1 MKWPTTFDEYAETFD
16 VVPTTP
22 DAYLRRFVPGYARES
37 DWRNKSPAECAK
49 ALRQAARAARQPASH
64 AGRSV
69 PAKGRGQWHYTS
81 RGTAPAPSRPAPA
94 WRPSSPAMRAA
105 GPITEVRK
113 AGASPGTI
121 AGYAAMFGK
130 PSVPLNG
137 FIETLAAGAFKSTL
151 ARVARGEHDV
161 LALSEHDHKS
171 LLGRMSAGNLTL
183 EEDRVGLR
191 FTLTLPDTQLGRD
204 VRELVGRGI
213 LRGMSFSFGIIRD
226 EWSKGDG
233 QYRRRTVHDLTM
245 FEVSVV
251 GSPAYPATSVAATRA
266 ARSLRDDAFWTAAR
280 LRAVSAR
287 PTRGAAAVAVAR
299 STSGRE
305 WR

>member
-1 MKWPTTFDEYAETFD
+1 MKWPKTFDEYADTFD
-16 VVPTTP
+16 VVPTTA

-37 DWRNKSPAECAK
+37 DWRRKSPAECAR
-49 ALRQAARAARQPASH
+49 ALREAAKAARRPAGH
-64 AGRSV
+64 AGRV
-69 PAKGRGQWHYTS
+69 PAAGRGQWHYMP
-81 RGTAPAPSRPAPA
+81 RGTAPALSRPAPA
-94 WRPSSPAMRAA
+94 GRPLPSAMRVA
-105 GPITEVRK
+105 GPIAEVRRS
-113 AGASPGTI
+113 GASPGTI

-130 PSVPLNG
+130 PSVPING
-137 FIETLAAGAFKSTL
+137 FVETLAAGAFKSTL

-191 FTLTLPDTQLGRD
+191 FSLTLPDTQLGRD
-204 VRELVGRGI
+204 IRELVGSGI
-213 LRGMSFSFGIIRD
+213 LRGMSFSFGVIRD
-226 EWSKGDG
+226 EWGKADG

-245 FEVSVV
+245 YEVSVV
-251 GSPAYPATSVAATRA
+251 GSPAYPATSVAATRSS
-266 ARSLRDDAFWTAAR
+266 RSLRDDAFWIAAR

-299 STSGRE
+299 SATGRE